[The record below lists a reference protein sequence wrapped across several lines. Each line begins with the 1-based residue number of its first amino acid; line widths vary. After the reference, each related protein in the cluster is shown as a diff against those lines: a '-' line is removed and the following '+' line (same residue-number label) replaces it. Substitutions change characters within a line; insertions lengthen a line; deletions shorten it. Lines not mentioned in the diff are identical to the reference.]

1 MNKHNIGDLVCFR
14 LEERGWRSEIL
25 LGIVLAPNNSEYSS
39 SYNFYRVKATHGST
53 YLISGADIISNLTES
68 T

>member
-1 MNKHNIGDLVCFR
+1 
-14 LEERGWRSEIL
+14 L
-25 LGIVLAPNNSEYSS
+25 LGIVLVPNNSEYSS
-39 SYNFYRVKATHGST
+39 SYNFYRVKAAHGST